1 MRKEKFMDNKLYNK
15 DSIESLSPLE
25 FTRLK
30 PGVYAGD
37 TTYSTQLLVEIVSN
51 AVDEFR
57 LGHGKAIDILINNE
71 DNNTNII
78 VHDYG
83 QGFLVNEMRE
93 DGKSV
98 LEAAFSVL
106 NTSGKYRSDGTYE
119 GTSLGSFGIGSKI
132 TTFLSHKLKVTTN
145 RDGKSETVY
154 FKEGVFEKRET
165 GAIDSGISGTTVEW
179 TPSEEFF
186 THTSVEENKIKS
198 LLNTISCLCPGL
210 HINCNING
218 EQFNYYSEHGL
229 NDLVDEAVKGK
240 EIITNRFNMQYNEG
254 KEKLD
259 MVLTYTSNY
268 SLTLIPYVNTGLTE
282 KGPHIT
288 QIKTIITKEFN
299 KFFRDKKWL
308 KDKDENLTGDD
319 IQEGMYIVFNMTAP
333 NVAYDAQVKS
343 TVTKL
348 DMSNFASIIA
358 VNLQYWLTSNEKEI
372 KTIFDKAAAA
382 RKAREAAKNARE
394 RVRETNKKKEKV
406 LKFDSKLADCFSK
419 DRSKCEIYITEGDSA
434 SGNLKTA
441 RDNEFQAVMP
451 VRGKILNTQKA
462 TLDKIQKNAEIMTM
476 IDAFGLTIDTKSM
489 KVTYEPEDLRYG
501 KIIIMS
507 DADVDG
513 AHIKNLFYTFIW
525 NFCPQLI
532 IDGYVYAGV
541 PPLYKITIGK
551 EYKYIK
557 NDEELEKFKA
567 ANPGKKFQVN
577 RMKGLG
583 EMSVEETEQTL
594 TDPNERILKQ
604 ITVEDVEA
612 ANVLFDQLMGTG
624 IIARKEFIKLHSK
637 EAMYNQE

>member
-1 MRKEKFMDNKLYNK
+1 MDNKLYNK

-165 GAIDSGISGTTVEW
+165 GVIDSGISGTTVEW

-240 EIITNRFNMQYNEG
+240 EIITNRFNMQYSEG

-268 SLTLIPYVNTGLTE
+268 SLTLVPYVNTGLTE

-288 QIKTIITKEFN
+288 QIKTIITREFN

-348 DMSNFASIIA
+348 DMSNFTSIIA
-358 VNLQYWLTSNEKEI
+358 VNLQYWLASNEKEI
-372 KTIFDKAAAA
+372 KTVFDKAVAA

-541 PPLYKITIGK
+541 PPLYKVTIGK

>member
-1 MRKEKFMDNKLYNK
+1 M
-15 DSIESLSPLE
+15 
-25 FTRLK
+25 
-30 PGVYAGD
+30 
-37 TTYSTQLLVEIVSN
+37 
-51 AVDEFR
+51 
-57 LGHGKAIDILINNE
+57 GHGKAIDILINNE
-71 DNNTNII
+71 DKNTNII

-154 FKEGVFEKRET
+154 FKEGVFEKREI
-165 GAIDSGISGTTVEW
+165 GVINSGVSGTTVEW

-229 NDLVDEAVKGK
+229 NDLVDEAVKEK
-240 EIITNRFNMQYNEG
+240 EIITNRFNMQYSEG

-268 SLTLIPYVNTGLTE
+268 SLTLVPYVNTGLTE

-288 QIKTIITKEFN
+288 QVKTIITREFN

-348 DMSNFASIIA
+348 DMSNFASVIA
-358 VNLQYWLTSNEKEI
+358 VNLQYWLASNEKEI

-394 RVRETNKKKEKV
+394 RIRETNKKKEKV

-476 IDAFGLTIDTKSM
+476 IEAFGLTIDVKNM

-532 IDGYVYAGV
+532 QDGYVYAGV
-541 PPLYKITIGK
+541 PPLYKVTIGK

-557 NDEELEKFKA
+557 NDEELEKFKKE
-567 ANPGKKFQVN
+567 NSTKKYTVN

-604 ITVEDVEA
+604 ITVEDVSA
-612 ANVLFDQLMGTG
+612 ANVLFEQLMGTG
-624 IIARKEFIKLHSK
+624 VTARKEYIRLHSQ
-637 EAMYNQE
+637 EAVYNAE

>member
-1 MRKEKFMDNKLYNK
+1 MDKKLYNK
-15 DSIESLSPLE
+15 NSIESLSPLE
-25 FTRLK
+25 FTRLR

-57 LGHGKAIDILINNE
+57 LGHGNKIEVALDKDIITVR
-71 DNNTNII
+71 DF
-78 VHDYG
+78 G
-83 QGFLVNEMRE
+83 QGFLVNEVRE
-93 DGKSV
+93 DGKTV

-106 NTSGKYRSDGTYE
+106 NTSGKYREDGTYE

-132 TTFLSHKLKVTTN
+132 TTFLSHWLEVSSY
-145 RDGKSETVY
+145 RDGQMEHIKFNEGI
-154 FKEGVFEKRET
+154 FKERTVGKTPAGTPT
-165 GAIDSGISGTTVEW
+165 GTWVQW
-179 TPSEEFF
+179 QPSEEFF
-186 THTSVEENKIKS
+186 TNTIVEISKIKD
-198 LLNTISCLCPGL
+198 LFKTITALCPGL
-210 HINCNING
+210 TIVLTDNG
-218 EQFNYYSEHGL
+218 ITTTYYSEHGL
-229 NDLVDEAVKGK
+229 NDLVDEAVKNK
-240 EIITNRFNMQYNEG
+240 EVITNRFNMNFAEG
-254 KEKLD
+254 KNKLD
-259 MVLTYTSNY
+259 MVITYTSNY
-268 SLTLIPYVNTGLTE
+268 SLNLVPYVNTGLTE

-288 QIKTIITKEFN
+288 QIKTVLTREFN

-308 KDKDENLTGDD
+308 KEKDENLTGDD
-319 IQEGMYIVFNMTAP
+319 IQEGMYIVFNITAP
-333 NVAYDAQVKS
+333 NIAYDAQVKS
-343 TVTKL
+343 TVTKI
-348 DMSNFASIIA
+348 DMAPFNQAL
-358 VNLQYWLTSNEKEI
+358 VDNLQYWFKNNEKEI
-372 KTIFDKAAAA
+372 KVIADKAIDA
-382 RKAREAAKNARE
+382 RKAREAAKRARE
-394 RVRETNKKKEKV
+394 NIREKAKKKEKV

-476 IDAFGLTIDTKSM
+476 IEAFGLTIDTKSM

-532 IDGYVYAGV
+532 EDGYVYAGV
-541 PPLYKITIGK
+541 PPLYKVTIGK

-557 NDEELEKFKA
+557 NDEELEKFKKE
-567 ANPGKKFQVN
+567 NPNKKYTVN

-594 TDPNERILKQ
+594 TDPKERIIKQ
-604 ITVEDVEA
+604 ITVEDAHA
-612 ANVLFDQLMGTG
+612 ADILFDQLMGTG
-624 IIARKEFIKLHSK
+624 VTARKEYIKAHSE
-637 EAMYNQE
+637 EAVYNAE